1 MQKELNLSRKL
12 GFDEI
17 IDHTLHLYKTDFLY
31 YLKILLYFFIPAIA
45 LMVYGTIQVK
55 DAYIAMLS
63 TTVSPGTSGAGAFPG
78 LSSIMY
84 YGFLITVVYSLFA
97 VLTGAGVIRGFDNKM
112 QKQNSTEG
120 EIVLETLRKIIP
132 ITITTIIASVI
143 LGVGFLFCFIPFF
156 ILAVYM
162 AFIPQT
168 IMIEGRWG
176 FGSIGR
182 SFSMVN
188 GHFWQTFL
196 IPLVFFL
203 VYFFFSSIITYGI
216 LLTPYIELIKGI
228 IRNGGQ
234 TDPSLLGNFY
244 QQYSYTIILQSVLNS
259 LLHLLMTPILNIA
272 LSIKFYNIRNLK
284 EGTQILNDIAQ
295 ETSAAQ

>member
-1 MQKELNLSRKL
+1 MQKELNLNKKL

-17 IDHTLHLYKTDFLY
+17 IDHTLHIYKNDFLY
-31 YLKILLYFFIPAIA
+31 YMKILLYFFIPSISI
-45 LMVYGTIQVK
+45 MVYATIHIK
-55 DAYIAMLS
+55 DAYIDMLS
-63 TTVSPGTSGAGAFPG
+63 SMGTAGGSGPGAIPG
-78 LSSIMY
+78 FGNVMY
-84 YGFLITVVYSLFA
+84 YGLLITIGYSLFA
-97 VLTGAGVIRGFDNKM
+97 VLTGAGVIQGFDDKIRNR
-112 QKQNSTEG
+112 NTTEG
-120 EIVLETLRKIIP
+120 EVALAALKKIIP
-132 ITITTIIASVI
+132 IIITSIIASLL
-143 LGVGFLFCFIPFF
+143 LGIGFIFCFVPFF

-182 SFSMVN
+182 SFSLVN

-203 VYFFFSSIITYGI
+203 TYFFFSSIITYGL

-228 IRNGGQ
+228 IQNQGQ
-234 TDPSLLGNFY
+234 TDPSFLGNFY
-244 QQYSYTIILQSVLNS
+244 KQYSYIIILQSVLNS
-259 LLHLLMTPILNIA
+259 MLHLLMTPILNIA
-272 LSIKFYNIRNLK
+272 LSIKFYTIRNLK

-295 ETSAAQ
+295 ETSSS